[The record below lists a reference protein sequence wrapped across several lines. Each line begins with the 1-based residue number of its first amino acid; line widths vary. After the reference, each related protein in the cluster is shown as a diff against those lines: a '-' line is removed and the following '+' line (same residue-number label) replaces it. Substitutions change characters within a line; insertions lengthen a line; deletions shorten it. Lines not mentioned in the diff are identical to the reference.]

1 MEVVFTVQFHL
12 LALVGNNNLISILRT
27 LTRIELFLF
36 SEFYYNHPL
45 LKDVFDKNNN
55 LFKKYDSI
63 VQMSASFAVGD
74 TEKRGLS
81 LVEEDAIINCS
92 ENMWCSLFHVLALS
106 SVIRKK
112 INLH

>member
-63 VQMSASFAVGD
+63 VQMSASFAVG
-74 TEKRGLS
+74 ELLGSILIS
-81 LVEEDAIINCS
+81 SSFCSQEETIEIKKTNIIDL
-92 ENMWCSLFHVLALS
+92 NMYFIFVILF
-106 SVIRKK
+106 
-112 INLH
+112 